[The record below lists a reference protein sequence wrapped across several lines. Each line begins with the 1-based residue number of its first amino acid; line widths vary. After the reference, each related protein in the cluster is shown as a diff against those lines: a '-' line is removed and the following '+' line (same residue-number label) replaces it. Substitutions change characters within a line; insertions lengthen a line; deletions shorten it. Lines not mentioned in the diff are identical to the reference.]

1 MQSTSKVRGLI
12 ATAMLAVAAPL
23 MAQSAPPTQGT
34 PPAPTQGTGR
44 GDPAEMQR
52 RQNEVLFKDITLSAD
67 QQRRVDSIQTAS
79 RDAQRT
85 LMQSGMGMQ
94 DTTTRRQM
102 MELRQKMLN
111 DVRAVLTPDQQT
123 IFDRNRA
130 AMPARPR

>member
-12 ATAMLAVAAPL
+12 AAAMLAVAAPL

-111 DVRAVLTPDQQT
+111 DVRAVLTQDQQT